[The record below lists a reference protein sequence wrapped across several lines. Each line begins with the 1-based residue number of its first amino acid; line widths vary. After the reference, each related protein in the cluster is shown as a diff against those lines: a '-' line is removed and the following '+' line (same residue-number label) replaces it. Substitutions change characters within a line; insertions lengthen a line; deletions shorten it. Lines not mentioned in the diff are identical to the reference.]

1 MALEKGAT
9 EVIAVYLDAVG
20 RFRPSEL
27 TEVPNLTFIE
37 SKWNLG
43 DFLVFDTA
51 NAKRILRIGY
61 LDAMKTFGVFD
72 GGYYTFAKGAF
83 DRKTLRQADCAA
95 RIFDLDPLTL
105 YRRRHFSEA
114 LAAAVTRARAE
125 EPLSL
130 DAVDLSGISKAADSL
145 KAAGKKAA
153 ALFIADSLREKSE
166 TSIFLSKYAPRLLK
180 EKWPRQN
187 SWPGGNYKRQKLCGP
202 FGPSAQLCWYSWAG
216 FTETPP
222 Y

>member
-72 GGYYTFAKGAF
+72 GGYYTFAKGA
-83 DRKTLRQADCAA
+83 L
-95 RIFDLDPLTL
+95 
-105 YRRRHFSEA
+105 
-114 LAAAVTRARAE
+114 
-125 EPLSL
+125 
-130 DAVDLSGISKAADSL
+130 
-145 KAAGKKAA
+145 
-153 ALFIADSLREKSE
+153 
-166 TSIFLSKYAPRLLK
+166 
-180 EKWPRQN
+180 
-187 SWPGGNYKRQKLCGP
+187 
-202 FGPSAQLCWYSWAG
+202 
-216 FTETPP
+216 
-222 Y
+222 